1 MSKSFWSNLFG
12 SSSDRFSLDEVK
24 RLHGTLL
31 RNQTVTDAN
40 RALIVEALRSI
51 AELVIWSDQNDP
63 VIVEYFLTENLLG
76 HFHRILLQPDN
87 RKGHVAVQVLQVRFL
102 TQLSYIYIYIYS
114 SLK

>member
-12 SSSDRFSLDEVK
+12 SSSSDRFSLGEVK
-24 RLHGTLL
+24 RLHAILV

-63 VIVEYFLTENLLG
+63 IIVEYFLTENLLG

-87 RKGHVAVQVLQVRFL
+87 REGHVAVQVLQVWIIAVDMS
-102 TQLSYIYIYIYS
+102 TVS
-114 SLK
+114 